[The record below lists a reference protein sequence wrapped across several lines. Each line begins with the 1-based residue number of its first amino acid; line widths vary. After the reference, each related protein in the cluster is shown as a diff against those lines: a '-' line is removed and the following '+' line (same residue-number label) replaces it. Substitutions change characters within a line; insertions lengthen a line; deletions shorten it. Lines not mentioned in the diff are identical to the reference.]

1 MDDPLFGSI
10 QEIVARIAGPG
21 RTPGNLSRD
30 TPLAGGFW
38 LDSVELLEVIIAC
51 EHTFEIAFDGQEDLE
66 PGRFGTLGSLTDA
79 VRDKMADAG
88 R

>member
-1 MDDPLFGSI
+1 
-10 QEIVARIAGPG
+10 
-21 RTPGNLSRD
+21 
-30 TPLAGGFW
+30 
-38 LDSVELLEVIIAC
+38 VELLEVIIAC